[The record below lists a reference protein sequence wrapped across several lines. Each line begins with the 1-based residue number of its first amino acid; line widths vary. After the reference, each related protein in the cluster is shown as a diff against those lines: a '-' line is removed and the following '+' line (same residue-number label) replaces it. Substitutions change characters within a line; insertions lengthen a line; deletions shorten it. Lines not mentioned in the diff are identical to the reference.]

1 MEIQNSKHSHLWSQT
16 FESHSAYLH
25 PFLPPSSESESK
37 SESESQS
44 DSDSESKDNQAVG
57 VLGSLTPE
65 ELEKLKE
72 AVDERKKL
80 IITLRGKPWPMRKKL
95 LILRYVTAVFM
106 CMYTS
111 FKMSAICVLSQG
123 VTGVCGEV

>member
-1 MEIQNSKHSHLWSQT
+1 MWSQT
-16 FESHSAYLH
+16 FESRSAYLH

-80 IITLRGKPWPMRKKL
+80 IATLRGKPWPMRKKL
-95 LILRYVTAVFM
+95 VILRYVTAVFM
-106 CMYTS
+106 CMYTRLQNAS
-111 FKMSAICVLSQG
+111 NLCSVSGSHRSLWRNMKGL
-123 VTGVCGEV
+123 